1 MIAGGLLPLFLT
13 PKTEPKISF
22 SPVNSI
28 AYENEHQ
35 KMFLTSREKLALL
48 LYGGQY
54 VYVGEDMMTSTSQQI
69 QDVLLDRL
77 DTYFAQ
83 GFLPNITQF
92 VEISLRPCMIFETEN
107 GDKFNLFWQ
116 ASVTYENELDQLTIF
131 CTMDDETQK
140 LYSFYCG
147 TWNTPIF
154 QEDPEHGL
162 YRFADNFFDLLGI
175 SDAELYAN
183 SVFRDSLDYLVPVT
197 ENDKILV
204 EFYYL
209 EGNLSTYVFSPMDR
223 QVMQTAE

>member
-1 MIAGGLLPLFLT
+1 M
-13 PKTEPKISF
+13 
-22 SPVNSI
+22 
-28 AYENEHQ
+28 
-35 KMFLTSREKLALL
+35 
-48 LYGGQY
+48 
-54 VYVGEDMMTSTSQQI
+54 
-69 QDVLLDRL
+69 
-77 DTYFAQ
+77 
-83 GFLPNITQF
+83 
-92 VEISLRPCMIFETEN
+92 
-107 GDKFNLFWQ
+107 
-116 ASVTYENELDQLTIF
+116 TYENELDQLTIF

-162 YRFADNFFDLLGI
+162 YRFADNFFDSLGI